1 MIYIKIVKKKEKEK
15 IPLWIT
21 KKERNYKILRKIIE
35 KLKLIITHISKIIYI
50 F

>member
-21 KKERNYKILRKIIE
+21 KKRE
-35 KLKLIITHISKIIYI
+35 KLQNITKNYRKTKIDNHSHL
-50 F
+50 